1 MYQQL
6 RPRERKIGI
15 KECMWEVGDSELFK
29 ESIG

>member
-15 KECMWEVGDSELFK
+15 KECMWEVGDSMNFLK
-29 ESIG
+29 KV